1 MKGKVIFASKNE
13 GKIREVK
20 KIFEGI
26 NFELISLLDLNDFQ
40 EIDETGD
47 TFEENA
53 KIKATEVFN
62 KYKIPSI
69 SDDSGLSVEQLYGA
83 PGVFS
88 ARYAG
93 KGANDEDN
101 NRKLIRE
108 LEKFNEPHHAKYI
121 CYAVYFDG
129 KNYKVADGEV
139 KGTIIKEPRGENG
152 FGYDPFFI
160 PDGYNQTMAE
170 LSLDEKNKISHRS
183 KAFKNLNKILTIQEN
198 L

>member
-1 MKGKVIFASKNE
+1 MNGKVILASKNK
-13 GKIREVK
+13 GKIKEVK
-20 KIFEGI
+20 KIFEVI
-26 NFELISLLDLNDFQ
+26 NFELISLIDLNDLS
-40 EIDETGD
+40 EIDETGN

-108 LEKFNEPHHAKYI
+108 LEKFNEPHHARYI

-139 KGTIIKEPRGENG
+139 KGTIIKTPRGDNG

-160 PDGYNQTMAE
+160 PLGYNRTMAE

-183 KAFKNLNKILTIQEN
+183 KAFKNLSRILKLQEK

>member
-1 MKGKVIFASKNE
+1 MKGKIIFASKNK
-13 GKIREVK
+13 GKIKEVK
-20 KIFEGI
+20 KIFKEI
-26 NFELISLLDLNDFQ
+26 DFELISLLDLNDFS
-40 EIDETGD
+40 EIEETGN

-62 KYKIPSI
+62 KYRIPSI

-129 KNYKVADGEV
+129 KNYKIADGEV

-152 FGYDPFFI
+152 FGYDPFFV

-183 KAFKNLNKILTIQEN
+183 KAFKNLSRILS